1 MLFPQPTELT
11 VDEPMEPIDG
21 ECAKCGE
28 ATVFGYTLVDYR
40 GWLRVTKC
48 RTCLTVTSS
57 ERIQPPAQSGSVG

>member
-11 VDEPMEPIDG
+11 VEEPMTPIDG

-28 ATVFGYTLVDYR
+28 ATASSYTLVDFR

-48 RTCLTVTSS
+48 RSCLNVASS
-57 ERIQPPAQSGSVG
+57 ERIQAPAQSGSVG